1 MLASMSRFRRIAP
14 AQMKGFTLV
23 ELLAVTVIIGIL
35 AALAVPSGINIW
47 ARIQLDDAQNKVE
60 RALRTARTNARA
72 SLLGRAWVVRVD
84 NSEPNVPTLVIQ
96 DEQGLCDEPTPCQRV
111 RLNNFVTVNSIFPD
125 EVTST
130 LIAIPQPSNLIAIP
144 QPSNLIAIPQRSVE
158 VEVIEVIKNAPTFAN
173 GGAVFESDG
182 RARQLDRFVVS
193 SPDEVTS
200 TLIAIPERSTL
211 IAIPERSNLIAI
223 PERSVQVEVI
233 KNAPTFANGGA
244 VFESDGRAR
253 QLGRFVVSSTYSQ
266 GENRCVVVSTL
277 MGTIRKENDPACASR
292 TDAED

>member
-1 MLASMSRFRRIAP
+1 MLASTSRFRRIAP

-130 LIAIPQPSNLIAIP
+130 LIAIPERSTLIAIP
-144 QPSNLIAIPQRSVE
+144 ERSVEVMRSVE
-158 VEVIEVIKNAPTFAN
+158 VEVIEKAPTFAN
-173 GGAVFESDG
+173 GRPVFESDG

-211 IAIPERSNLIAI
+211 IAIPERSV
-223 PERSVQVEVI
+223 EVMQSVEVEVI
-233 KNAPTFANGGA
+233 ENAPTFANGGA

-277 MGTIRKENDPACASR
+277 IGTIRKDNDPACASR

>member
-1 MLASMSRFRRIAP
+1 MLASVSRFRRIAP

-72 SLLGRAWVVRVD
+72 SLLGRAWVVGVD

-96 DEQGLCDEPTPCQRV
+96 DEQGLCDEPTPCQRL
-111 RLNNFVTVNSIFPD
+111 RLNNFVTVAN
-125 EVTST
+125 
-130 LIAIPQPSNLIAIP
+130 
-144 QPSNLIAIPQRSVE
+144 
-158 VEVIEVIKNAPTFAN
+158 TFN
-173 GGAVFESDG
+173 DG
-182 RARQLDRFVVS
+182 R
-193 SPDEVTS
+193 P
-200 TLIAIPERSTL
+200 
-211 IAIPERSNLIAI
+211 
-223 PERSVQVEVI
+223 
-233 KNAPTFANGGA
+233 

-277 MGTIRKENDPACASR
+277 IGTIRKDNDPACASR

>member
-1 MLASMSRFRRIAP
+1 MLASMSRFRRTAP

-130 LIAIPQPSNLIAIP
+130 LIAIPER
-144 QPSNLIAIPQRSVE
+144 SNLIAIPQRSVE
-158 VEVIEVIKNAPTFAN
+158 VMRSVEVEVIKNAPTFAN

-200 TLIAIPERSTL
+200 TLIAIPERSNL

-223 PERSVQVEVI
+223 PERSVEVEVI

-277 MGTIRKENDPACASR
+277 MGTIRKDNDPACASR